1 MDVNS
6 GIKTQYV
13 ACFRGP
19 ILLSAPHSS
28 RIMRGGTHTK
38 TKERL
43 HLREQWVSTLTL
55 KLAIAIEE
63 LQKAELESPKES
75 AKAIR
80 ASVLFWNK
88 DKKFDKYT
96 LDPNYLVKAQFRDS
110 NFHQSLH
117 RFIETQAGIPSKA
130 INHGHYIQ

>member
-1 MDVNS
+1 MKEPNFSRRVYMDVNT

-19 ILLSAPHSS
+19 ILFSAPHSS

-43 HLREQWVSTLTL
+43 HLREQWVSTLAL
-55 KLAIAIEE
+55 KLAIALEE
-63 LQKAELESPKES
+63 MQKTGADSPSES

-80 ASVLFWNK
+80 GSVLFWNK

-110 NFHQSLH
+110 CFH
-117 RFIETQAGIPSKA
+117 
-130 INHGHYIQ
+130 

>member
-1 MDVNS
+1 MLRQRAKSMKAPELARKNTMDINS
-6 GIKTQYV
+6 GIKTPYV

-43 HLREQWVSTLTL
+43 HLREQWVSTLAL
-55 KLAIAIEE
+55 KLIIAIEE
-63 LQKAELESPKES
+63 LQKSGSDSPTEQI
-75 AKAIR
+75 KAVR
-80 ASVLFWNK
+80 GSVLFWNK

-96 LDPNYLVKAQFRDS
+96 LDPNYLVKA
-110 NFHQSLH
+110 
-117 RFIETQAGIPSKA
+117 
-130 INHGHYIQ
+130 